1 MRRNFKGTNV
11 VDITLGSNNLERSQH
26 LRIHSPVSLTFPFL
40 SLSHLTPRN
49 AHKTTSTCLILPPRF
64 SSEPPRNEMNL
75 PTAFLERNKME
86 SETAAVN
93 PNNCES
99 MISSSKAITD
109 VAIASD
115 EDIDYEGGDSIF
127 LFCEPPNK
135 DFFKSVNKKEK
146 HSTFTI
152 PTLWSSY
159 KSQPP
164 LREYRMR
171 HK

>member
-1 MRRNFKGTNV
+1 M
-11 VDITLGSNNLERSQH
+11 I
-26 LRIHSPVSLTFPFL
+26 P
-40 SLSHLTPRN
+40 
-49 AHKTTSTCLILPPRF
+49 
-64 SSEPPRNEMNL
+64 
-75 PTAFLERNKME
+75 PTAFLERKKME

-152 PTLWSSY
+152 PYGGNEYRS
-159 KSQPP
+159 PP

-171 HK
+171 PK